1 MLPAAGIPTL
11 AQRARKDG
19 APTYWRRCRASLDL
33 TGKSARRHR
42 G

>member
-19 APTYWRRCRASLDL
+19 APTYWRR
-33 TGKSARRHR
+33 
-42 G
+42 